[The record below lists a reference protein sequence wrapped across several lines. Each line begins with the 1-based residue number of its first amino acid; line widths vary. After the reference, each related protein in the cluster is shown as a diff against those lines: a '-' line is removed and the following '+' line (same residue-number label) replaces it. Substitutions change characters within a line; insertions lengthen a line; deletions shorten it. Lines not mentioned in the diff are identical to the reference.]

1 MTAHCTCSETVA
13 RLSHRIDALQSDLTE
28 ARADFEHGQ
37 RQIFLAVEYGN
48 ELAEGKRPAVKP
60 EPSPWTPRV
69 LRGGK
74 AAS

>member
-1 MTAHCTCSETVA
+1 MTASCCPSCQP
-13 RLSHRIDALQSDLTE
+13 LSARIDALEKAVAE

-48 ELAEGKRPAVKP
+48 EREEGKRPAVRP
-60 EPSPWTPRV
+60 APSPWTPRV

>member
-1 MTAHCTCSETVA
+1 MTASCCPSC
-13 RLSHRIDALQSDLTE
+13 RPLSDRIDALEKAITE

-48 ELAEGKRPAVKP
+48 ERAEGKRPAVNA
-60 EPSPWTPRV
+60 EPASARV
-69 LRGGK
+69 YQFPQ